1 MIYGNV
7 ITSSTS
13 RPQLPGTSDSVLILF
28 DRPQEAIVML
38 LDVPQ
43 ALGSDVNSRASCL
56 QVVHEVSRGRETWSF
71 TSH

>member
-1 MIYGNV
+1 VIYGNV

-13 RPQLPGTSDSVLILF
+13 RPQRSRHIGQCLILF